1 METQA
6 FVSKIISGL
15 AAGVVAVGLGGCTT
29 GAETAARGGV
39 SDILSE
45 EGQQKIHWRYFST
58 DEIDTNGNGIRDEG
72 EPFQEKHV
80 FSTNE
85 KFYIG
90 MRIRNAEGIKSIYTI
105 IDSEGNV
112 VFSDLS
118 TITSD
123 SFTHW
128 CVYQPGEASPGKYSV
143 EWYLEKG
150 SERKFA
156 TIQNFEVIENFE
168 LLE

>member
-1 METQA
+1 MEIRTLA
-6 FVSKIISGL
+6 SKIVCGV
-15 AAGVVAVGLGGCTT
+15 AAVVVALGAGGCTT
-29 GAETAARGGV
+29 GAEIAAR
-39 SDILSE
+39 
-45 EGQQKIHWRYFST
+45 EGNQQKIHWRVFST
-58 DEIDTNGNGIRDEG
+58 DEIDTNGNGKRDKD
-72 EPFQEKHV
+72 EPLHEKQV
-80 FSTNE
+80 FSTDE

-90 MRIRNAEGIKSIYTI
+90 MRTRNAEGIKSTYTI
-105 IDSEGNV
+105 LDSEGNV
-112 VFSDLS
+112 VFSDPS

-150 SERKFA
+150 SERKLA
-156 TIQNFEVIENFE
+156 TIQTFEVTENIE

>member
-1 METQA
+1 MDIRTL
-6 FVSKIISGL
+6 VSKIVSGV
-15 AAGVVAVGLGGCTT
+15 AAGAVVFGLGGCTT

-58 DEIDTNGNGIRDEG
+58 DEIDTNGNGKRDQD
-72 EPFQEKHV
+72 EPLHEKRI
-80 FSTNE
+80 FSTDE

-90 MRIRNAEGIKSIYTI
+90 MRIRNAEGIKSTYTI

-112 VFSDLS
+112 VFSDPS
-118 TITSD
+118 TITSN

-150 SERKFA
+150 SERKLA
-156 TIQNFEVIENFE
+156 TIQTFEVVENIE